1 MENEKTYMLT
11 PLQREM
17 LYFWQNDHCD
27 EEVLLSFVV
36 ALPYSAD
43 ENRMAQITTA
53 YMQESPVCHSRIVNI
68 SGGPRLFPDM
78 NMQLE
83 AEVRYLSD
91 DDCDNYI
98 EHTGVELDFYA
109 GPMIRIFILVTPT
122 RKFYSP
128 IVANLLFDG
137 WSLSKFTNRIMFATF
152 NDDYTPVF
160 NDMSFF
166 SQLERLE
173 ANRHS
178 ERYNADRQCWL
189 D

>member
-11 PLQREM
+11 PSQREM

-68 SGGPRLFPDM
+68 SGEPRLFPDM

-83 AEVRYLSD
+83 AL
-91 DDCDNYI
+91 
-98 EHTGVELDFYA
+98 
-109 GPMIRIFILVTPT
+109 
-122 RKFYSP
+122 
-128 IVANLLFDG
+128 
-137 WSLSKFTNRIMFATF
+137 
-152 NDDYTPVF
+152 
-160 NDMSFF
+160 
-166 SQLERLE
+166 
-173 ANRHS
+173 
-178 ERYNADRQCWL
+178 
-189 D
+189 